1 MNLEAFKSEIRADI
15 RRLEA
20 ALAALEGE
28 DLPEESDMEE
38 PSTRRLSTETRTKI
52 SESMKANWGKIPSKK
67 RALSPAVKAKIA
79 ASQRKRWA
87 EQKAAVKTATSV
99 AA

>member
-52 SESMKANWGKIPSKK
+52 SESMKANWGRY
-67 RALSPAVKAKIA
+67 RARRGRCLPL
-79 ASQRKRWA
+79 
-87 EQKAAVKTATSV
+87 
-99 AA
+99 